1 MNSSEYAS
9 HPLRNLLER
18 LTELRKSTE
27 FTDPDLLSND
37 ASATALETTFATVA
51 VVCSMLERTPA
62 LLVSEYGLTQLQN
75 SFQSIFNE
83 LTHYQSNRNHGHIQ
97 NAKAQIEQ
105 VVMSQLWAFGPI
117 PTAGDFDQSDLVEVV
132 NQATQTARD
141 AVRQLVVE
149 RDSLRTRQM
158 DLTQQ
163 VLNAEAK
170 LESLSETVAKQKAE
184 AVSVV
189 AVVQQMYAE
198 KEAERVAAFS
208 TMLQDLRADFSTL
221 QTDSEKTQSERL
233 DALRTSQEEAARIVQ
248 VVGNTG
254 ITGNYQKIANVEGA
268 QADIWRWMTI
278 AFFSAGIVIA
288 VATFWKFWHEPFSPE
303 TAWSVLIRLMYAI
316 VIATPAWY
324 TAKESAR
331 HRSSADRARQTE
343 LELASLGPF
352 IELMPDDRKH
362 QIREELTKRYFGNQ
376 PPEHTAEPPI
386 SIQKLSDL
394 AIELMKAAKK

>member
-9 HPLRNLLER
+9 HPIRNLLER
-18 LTELRKSTE
+18 LTELRNSVE
-27 FTDPDLLSND
+27 FTDPDLLSNEP
-37 ASATALETTFATVA
+37 SATALDTTFAIVSF
-51 VVCSMLERTPA
+51 VCSVLGRTPA
-62 LLVSEYGLTQLQN
+62 LLVSEYGLNQLQN
-75 SFQSIFNE
+75 SFQSVFNE
-83 LTHYQSNRNHGHIQ
+83 LTHYQSNKNHGHIQ
-97 NAKAQIEQ
+97 NAKVQIEQ
-105 VVMSQLWAFGPI
+105 IVMSQLWALGPI
-117 PTAGDFDQSDLVEVV
+117 TSAGDSDRLDLVDVV
-132 NQATQTARD
+132 NQSTQAARD
-141 AVRQLVVE
+141 AVQQLVAQ
-149 RDSLRTRQM
+149 RDQLSKSQI

-163 VLNAEAK
+163 VKNAEAK
-170 LESLSETVAKQKAE
+170 LETLTETVAMQKAE
-184 AVSVV
+184 AASVI

-208 TMLQDLRADFSTL
+208 TLLQDLRTDFAKL
-221 QTDSEKTQSERL
+221 QTDSENSQSEQL
-233 DALRTSQEEAARIVQ
+233 DALRASQEEAARIVQ

-254 ITGNYQKIANVEGA
+254 ITGNYQKIANSEGA
-268 QADIWRWMTI
+268 QANVWRWITI
-278 AFFSAGIVIA
+278 AFFTAGIAIA

-316 VIATPAWY
+316 AITAPAWY

-352 IELMPDDRKH
+352 IELMPVEKKH
-362 QIREELTKRYFGNQ
+362 QIREELTKRYFGNHAV
-376 PPEHTAEPPI
+376 EHTAEPPI